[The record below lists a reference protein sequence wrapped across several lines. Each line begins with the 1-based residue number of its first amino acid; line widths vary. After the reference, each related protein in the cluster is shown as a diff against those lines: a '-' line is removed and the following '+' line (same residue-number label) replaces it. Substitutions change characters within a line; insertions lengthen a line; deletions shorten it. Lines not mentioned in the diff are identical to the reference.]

1 MKQNNNSYFDLS
13 SEKPKEPV
21 FTVSQLNNQIKQLL
35 NDSFKGGIWI
45 CGEIYRYELDIVKS
59 LARAY
64 RQVYFELIEQ
74 LPETKEIKATI
85 SAVIWGDDRD
95 RIEEKLRKI
104 GTGIFLKD
112 GLNIKV
118 RCYVDFYP
126 PQGKV
131 QLRIVDID
139 PEYTIGKMALDK
151 KLLLEKLK
159 KTGLLEKNKQ
169 LLIPPVPLNIGLI
182 TSIGTAA
189 YNDFI
194 HELKISG
201 YGFEVYLCDARMQG
215 SELEV
220 DVVRSIA
227 ILNRYDVD
235 VIAIVRGGG
244 SASDLMWFDK
254 EGVAVAIANSR
265 KPVLTGI
272 GHQIDRT
279 VSDEVANQSFKTP
292 TAVAQFLVEKVSE
305 FETEIENVFK
315 RIKDEAENRI
325 VREFDALENISRRI
339 KSSILLFT
347 QQLHNKVLQ
356 FKEKLLW
363 NIKKFFE
370 NGFRRLEEFER
381 FNNSKNPLNIVKM
394 GFGIIYS
401 QEKKVVKSVE
411 QVKIGEKITAEIKDG
426 RLFSTVNSKEKKNG

>member
-1 MKQNNNSYFDLS
+1 MKKNNNLYLDLS
-13 SEKPKEPV
+13 SEKPKETV

-35 NDSFKGGIWI
+35 NDSFKSGIWV
-45 CGEIYRYELDIVKS
+45 CGEVYRYDLDIVKS
-59 LARAY
+59 STRAY
-64 RQVYFELIEQ
+64 KQVYFELIEQ
-74 LPETKEIKATI
+74 SPETKAIKATI

-95 RIEEKLRKI
+95 TIEEKLRKI

-131 QLRIVDID
+131 QVRIVDID

-159 KTGLLEKNKQ
+159 KIGLLEKNKQ

-201 YGFEVYLCDARMQG
+201 YGFKIYLCDARMQG
-215 SELEV
+215 SELEI
-220 DVVRSIA
+220 DVVQSIA

-254 EGVAVAIANSR
+254 EEVAVAIANSR

-292 TAVAQFLVEKVSE
+292 TAVAQFLVERVSK
-305 FETEIENVFK
+305 FETETENIFR
-315 RIKDEAENRI
+315 RIKNETENRI
-325 VREFDALENISRRI
+325 VREFDALENISRHI
-339 KSSILLFT
+339 KSSTLLFT
-347 QQLHNKVLQ
+347 QQLNNKVLQ

-426 RLFSTVNSKEKKNG
+426 RLFSTVNSKEKKNE